1 MASTIKR
8 KGKNMQNL
16 TLFAVGVA
24 ILVMFTFAKYG
35 FADEEIYS
43 GGAPSA
49 EAIGWRLG
57 CQAYTFNR
65 FTFFEAVDKV
75 AKLGLHYIEAYPGQ
89 KLSSETGDIV
99 FDHNLSPELQQKVK
113 EKLAQANIK
122 LVNYGVVSLPNK
134 EDECRK
140 VFEFA
145 KAMGIETI
153 VSEPPATAISLVDKL
168 ANEYKIK
175 VAIHN
180 HPKPSPYWDYK
191 RVLEVTKDVSP
202 MIGSCADTG
211 HWMRSGIEPMEAIR
225 ALGPRLISF
234 HLKDLNEFG
243 KRDAHDVIWGTGK
256 ANMKELLTELYKMGF
271 KGVFSIEYEYNWEN
285 SLPEISQCVKFFE
298 EVAKE
303 LKASSSK

>member
-1 MASTIKR
+1 
-8 KGKNMQNL
+8 MQNL
-16 TLFAVGVA
+16 MALVIGVVIFFGLA
-24 ILVMFTFAKYG
+24 FSFAKYS

-43 GGAPSA
+43 GGAPNA
-49 EAIGWRLG
+49 EAIGWKLG

-65 FTFFEAVDKV
+65 FTFFDAIDKV
-75 AKLGLHYIEAYPGQ
+75 AKLGLRYIEAYPGQ
-89 KLSSETGDIV
+89 KLSPETGDVV
-99 FDHNLSPELQQKVK
+99 FDHNLFPELQQKVK

-122 LVNYGVVSLPNK
+122 LVNYGVVGLPNN

-145 KAMGIETI
+145 KSMGIETI
-153 VSEPPATAISLVDKL
+153 VSEPPPDAISLVDKL
-168 ANEYKIK
+168 ANEYQIK

-180 HPKPSPYWDYK
+180 HPKPSRYWDYK
-191 RVLEVTKDVSP
+191 KVLEVTKDASP
-202 MIGSCADTG
+202 LIGSCADTG
-211 HWMRSGIEPMEAIR
+211 HWMRSGIEPMEAIK
-225 ALGPRLISF
+225 ALGPRIISF

-285 SLPEISQCVKFFE
+285 SLPEISQCVKFFD

-303 LKASSSK
+303 LKESSNK

>member
-1 MASTIKR
+1 
-8 KGKNMQNL
+8 MQNF
-16 TLFAVGVA
+16 TLFAIGVA
-24 ILVMFTFAKYG
+24 ILVMFMFTFAKYG

-49 EAIGWRLG
+49 EDIGWRLG
-57 CQAYTFNR
+57 CQAYTFNK
-65 FTFFEAVDKV
+65 FTFFEAIDKV

-89 KLSSETGDIV
+89 KLSAETGDVV

-153 VSEPPATAISLVDKL
+153 VSEPPAPAMPLVDKL
-168 ANEYKIK
+168 ANEYNIK

-225 ALGPRLISF
+225 ALGSRLISF

-303 LKASSSK
+303 LKASSSKG

>member
-1 MASTIKR
+1 
-8 KGKNMQNL
+8 MQNMI
-16 TLFAVGVA
+16 TLMPFVV
-24 ILVMFTFAKYG
+24 ILVGLVFFSFKVG

-43 GGAPSA
+43 GGAPNA
-49 EAIGWRLG
+49 EAIGWKLG

-65 FTFFEAVDKV
+65 FTFFEAIDKV

-89 KLSSETGDIV
+89 KLSSETGDVI

-113 EKLAQANIK
+113 DKLAQANVK
-122 LVNYGVVSLPNK
+122 LVNYGVVGLPNN

-145 KAMGIETI
+145 KVMGIETI
-153 VSEPPATAISLVDKL
+153 VSEPPANAIPLIDKL
-168 ANEYKIK
+168 ANEYGIK

-180 HPKPSPYWDYK
+180 HPKPSLYWDYN
-191 RVLEVTKDVSP
+191 RVLEVTKDASP
-202 MIGSCADTG
+202 MIGACADTG
-211 HWMRSGIEPMEAIR
+211 HWMRSGIVPMEAIK
-225 ALGPRLISF
+225 ALGSRIISF

-243 KRDAHDVIWGTGK
+243 KRDAHDTIWGTGK

-271 KGVFSIEYEYNWEN
+271 KGVFSVEYEHNWEN
-285 SLPEISQCVKFFE
+285 SLPDISQCVKFFD

-303 LKASSSK
+303 LKESSSK